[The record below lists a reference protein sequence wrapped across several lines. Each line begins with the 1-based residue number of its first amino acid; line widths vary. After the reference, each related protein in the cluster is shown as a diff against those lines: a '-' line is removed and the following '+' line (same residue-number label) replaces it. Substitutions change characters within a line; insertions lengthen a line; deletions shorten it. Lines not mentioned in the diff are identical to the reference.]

1 MKIDMG
7 INFKRVIVLG
17 SKGFIGNS
25 ILKSLKNDNI
35 PVEGISREQVDLLSD
50 NAESSLELILKPEDY
65 LVIACAN
72 APVKNNQMLLDNIKM
87 MKNIINA
94 ILTTSIRNILYVSSD
109 AIYSDNKESITE
121 DSPKEPKNLHGI
133 MHLTREIM
141 LEQLDQVNLSIVRPT
156 LVYGF
161 NDPHNGYGPNQF
173 VRLARDNKDITL
185 FGKGEELRDH
195 INIEDVTKIIVQ
207 ILIKGLNGHFNIATG
222 QVISFNYVANQVRN
236 IFNPNIKVLEKPRI
250 GPMPHGGYRSF
261 DITKI
266 KNSFPSLKITNIDE
280 GLKNYFLIN
289 K

>member
-1 MKIDMG
+1 
-7 INFKRVIVLG
+7 
-17 SKGFIGNS
+17 
-25 ILKSLKNDNI
+25 
-35 PVEGISREQVDLLSD
+35 
-50 NAESSLELILKPEDY
+50 
-65 LVIACAN
+65 
-72 APVKNNQMLLDNIKM
+72 
-87 MKNIINA
+87 
-94 ILTTSIRNILYVSSD
+94 
-109 AIYSDNKESITE
+109 
-121 DSPKEPKNLHGI
+121 

-141 LEQLDQVNLSIVRPT
+141 LEQLDKVNLSIVRPP

-173 VRLARDNKDITL
+173 VRLAKYNKNITL

-195 INIEDVTKIIVQ
+195 INIVDVTKIIVQ

-222 QVISFNYVANQVRN
+222 QVISFNYIANQVRK
-236 IFNPNIKVLEKPRI
+236 IFNPNIKVLGKPRI